1 VMDGIDRDTDRFDG
15 FEKAYVTYRGVI
27 YGHVLKMMLNEP
39 DAEDLT
45 VTAFEKAMKA
55 WERRPPEDELRPWLF
70 RIATNACLDELR
82 RRQRIQWRPWD
93 LFASVF
99 HPSQIAP
106 DDPER
111 EVLRGEQANLVHEAL
126 SKLAPRD
133 RAALIMRECYGLS
146 NEEVGKVLNL
156 SRDGAKMMLFRARER
171 LRAAYLQLGGE
182 PQGSRGQHGNGPR
195 HGRSRRA
202 PVETDPSMGVPQ

>member
-182 PQGSRGQHGNGPR
+182 PQGSRGQPGNGPR

>member
-1 VMDGIDRDTDRFDG
+1 MDGIDRDDDRFAG
-15 FEKAYVTYRGVI
+15 FEKAYISHRGVI
-27 YGHVLKMMLNEP
+27 YGHVLKMMGSEP

-45 VTAFEKAMKA
+45 VIAFEKAMKA
-55 WERRPPEDELRPWLF
+55 WDRRPPREELRPWLF

-99 HPSQIAP
+99 HPSHIAP

-111 EVLRGEQANLVHEAL
+111 EALRNESAHLVHEAL
-126 SKLAPRD
+126 SMLSPRD

-146 NEEVGKVLNL
+146 NEEVGKALNL

-171 LRAAYLQLGGE
+171 LRTAYLQVGGE
-182 PQGSRGQHGNGPR
+182 LQGPR
-195 HGRSRRA
+195 GKAGHRSPLRNPKCVRIDA
-202 PVETDPSMGVPQ
+202 DPTAGVSQ

>member
-1 VMDGIDRDTDRFDG
+1 MDQTDGGASKFTG
-15 FEKAYVTYRGVI
+15 FEKAYITHRGVI
-27 YGHVLKMMLNEP
+27 YGHVLRMMSNES

-45 VTAFEKAMKA
+45 VTVFEKAMRA
-55 WERRPPEDELRPWLF
+55 WDRRPPDNELRPWLF

-99 HPSQIAP
+99 HSSQVAP

-111 EVLRGEQANLVHEAL
+111 ETLRNERADLLQEAL
-126 SKLAPRD
+126 DRLSHRD

-146 NEEVGKVLNL
+146 NDEVGKVLNL

-171 LRAAYLQLGGE
+171 LRTVYLQMGGDPPE
-182 PQGSRGQHGNGPR
+182 GSRKTYRQPKDGQSQQMR
-195 HGRSRRA
+195 I
-202 PVETDPSMGVPQ
+202 DPSARATQ